1 MDWVK
6 RLMGRKPVQVLEGRL
21 SRAATAGE
29 FFTAELLEPAGLT
42 DIANEWP
49 EGVDLHFEQDKKT
62 KTWLISGI
70 VTIPQMY
77 EFNLAAA
84 HKGQDVTLN
93 LRLPASPDPWTMW
106 KDLPVD
112 WDTLPYPK
120 DDTDSARIDS
130 DMTMIAA
137 SRRGRSHA
145 HKALPRDDDMRI
157 FHDKAMGWHILTVA
171 DGAGSAPLSRVGS
184 RTAVETVVNDL
195 PGLLADHDPSDG
207 DPDKA
212 LSATLGTVMGNAAD
226 ALETLAAETDAPLK
240 NFSTTLLIAIAKQ
253 TPGGWF
259 IGSVSVGDGLIGLI
273 AEDTDP
279 LMIARDSGEFAGQTQ
294 FLHHDALASLETRIQ
309 HTTVPHFSALI
320 AMTDGVSDPMFDSDN
335 AALTPAAWDAFYDQI
350 KDFDET
356 ALLDWLNF
364 KIKGEHDDRTIAI
377 LRPKDPTP

>member
-1 MDWVK
+1 
-6 RLMGRKPVQVLEGRL
+6 MGRKPVQVLEGRL

-49 EGVDLHFEQDKKT
+49 EGVDLHFEQDKKS

-70 VTIPQMY
+70 VTVPQMY
-77 EFNLAAA
+77 EFNLAAT
-84 HKGQDVTLN
+84 HKGKDITLN

-157 FHDKAMGWHILTVA
+157 FHDKATGWHILTVA

-212 LSATLGTVMGNAAD
+212 LAATLGTVMGNAAD
-226 ALETLAAETDAPLK
+226 ALEALATETDNPLK
-240 NFSTTLLIAIAKQ
+240 SFSTTLLIAIAKQ
-253 TPGGWF
+253 TPDGWF

-273 AEDTDP
+273 AENTDP

-294 FLHHDALASLETRIQ
+294 FLHHDALASLKTRIQ
-309 HTTVPHFSALI
+309 HTTVPHFTALI
-320 AMTDGVSDPMFDSDN
+320 AMTDGVSDPMFESDN
-335 AALTPAAWDAFYDQI
+335 AALTPKAWDAFYEQI

-377 LRPKDPTP
+377 LRPKDPAP

>member
-6 RLMGRKPVQVLEGRL
+6 RLMGRRPTQVLEGRL

-49 EGVDLHFEQDKKT
+49 QGVDLHFEQDKKT

-70 VTIPQMY
+70 VTVPQMY
-77 EFNLAAA
+77 EFDLPAT
-84 HKGQDVTLN
+84 HKGKDITLN

-145 HKALPRDDDMRI
+145 HKALPRDDDMRV
-157 FHDKAMGWHILTVA
+157 FHDKATGWHILTVA

-195 PGLLADHDPSDG
+195 PGLLADHDPSNG

-212 LSATLGTVMGNAAD
+212 LSATLGVVMGNAAD
-226 ALETLAAETDAPLK
+226 ALETLATETENPLK
-240 NFSTTLLIAIAKQ
+240 SFSTTLLIAIARQ
-253 TPGGWF
+253 TPDGWF

-273 AEDTDP
+273 AGNTDP

-294 FLHHDALASLETRIQ
+294 FLHRDALASLETRIQ
-309 HTTVPHFSALI
+309 HKTVPHFTALI
-320 AMTDGVSDPMFDSDN
+320 AMTDGVSDPMFESDN
-335 AALTPAAWDAFYDQI
+335 AALTPAAWHTFYQQI

-377 LRPKDPTP
+377 LRPKDLAP

>member
-1 MDWVK
+1 
-6 RLMGRKPVQVLEGRL
+6 MGRKPVQVLEGRL

-70 VTIPQMY
+70 VTVPQMY
-77 EFNLAAA
+77 EFDLAAT

-112 WDTLPYPK
+112 WDTLLYPK
-120 DDTDSARIDS
+120 DNTDSARIDS
-130 DMTMIAA
+130 DMTMVAA

-157 FHDKAMGWHILTVA
+157 FHDKATGWHILTVA

-195 PGLLADHDPSDG
+195 PTLLADHDPSDG
-207 DPDKA
+207 DPDAA
-212 LSATLGTVMGNAAD
+212 LVATLGTVMGNAAD
-226 ALETLAAETDAPLK
+226 ALETLATETDNPLK
-240 NFSTTLLIAIAKQ
+240 SFSTTLLIAIARK
-253 TPGGWF
+253 TPDGWF

-273 AEDTDP
+273 AENTDP

-294 FLHHDALASLETRIQ
+294 FLHRDALASLETRIQ
-309 HTTVPHFSALI
+309 HTAVPHFTALI
-320 AMTDGVSDPMFDSDN
+320 AMTDGVSDPMFESDN
-335 AALTPAAWDAFYDQI
+335 AALTPKAWDAFYDQI

-377 LRPKDPTP
+377 LRPKDPAP